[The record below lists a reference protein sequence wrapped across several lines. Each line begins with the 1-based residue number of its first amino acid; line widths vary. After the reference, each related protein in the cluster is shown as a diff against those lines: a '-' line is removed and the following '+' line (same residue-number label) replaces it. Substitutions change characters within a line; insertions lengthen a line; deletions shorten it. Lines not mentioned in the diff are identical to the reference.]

1 MEVVTKSDKET
12 RELGKR
18 MANQLNGGEVLA
30 LVGELGSGK
39 TTFVQGLAKGL
50 GIKKRVI
57 SPTFII
63 MRRYDLGFKIYG
75 SRIKSFY
82 HADLYRLEKNIEHEI
97 KNLGLTEIWEKR
109 ENIVAI
115 EWAEKIR
122 EFLPKSTIWIKFEQF
137 DENSRR
143 IMLDKESTLV

>member
-1 MEVVTKSDKET
+1 MEVVTKNDKET

-18 MANQLNGGEVLA
+18 MARKLKGGEVLA

-63 MRRYDLGFKIYG
+63 MRRYSIPRGARYLLPAN
-75 SRIKSFY
+75 FY
-82 HADLYRLEKNIEHEI
+82 HVDLYRLEKNIEHEI
-97 KNLGLTEIWEKR
+97 KGLGLNEIWGR
-109 ENIVAI
+109 PENIIAI
-115 EWAEKIR
+115 EWAEKIKD
-122 EFLPKSTIWIKFEQF
+122 FLPKSTIWITFEQF

-143 IMLDKESTLV
+143 IMLDKESILV